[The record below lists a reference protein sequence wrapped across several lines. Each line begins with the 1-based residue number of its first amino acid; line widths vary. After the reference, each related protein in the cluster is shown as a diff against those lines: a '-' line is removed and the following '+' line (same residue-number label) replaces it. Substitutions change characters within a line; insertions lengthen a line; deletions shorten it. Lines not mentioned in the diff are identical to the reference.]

1 MSHEY
6 ITTAAQLA
14 ALAAALRTIDTI
26 CFDTEFVSEDTFR
39 SDLCLIQVAA
49 GERLAVVDPL
59 AVGDVTPFWEAVAA
73 EGHETV
79 VHAGREEFCF
89 SLAATGHRPNRLFDV
104 QIAAG
109 LVGYEYPAG
118 YGSLLNKLLGLSPRK
133 GETRTDWRRRP
144 LSAHQID
151 YALDDVRYLPAL
163 RDRLREQLESLGRLP
178 WMETEMAAWQADVE
192 NSRMRERWRRVS
204 GTGGLS
210 ARSLA
215 IVRELWRW
223 REGEAERRDSPVRR
237 VLRDDLIVELAR
249 RQTADLKRIR
259 AVRGLER
266 GDLQKLLPQL
276 AERIEAALALPEDQI
291 PRSERRELPQQL
303 TVLGQFLS
311 TALTSICRQARL
323 APSIV
328 GTAGDLRD
336 LIAFRLGY
344 PTNEPPL
351 LAQGW
356 RAEVVGQRIDDLL
369 HGRTSIRIIDPRSEE
384 PLAFEPV
391 K

>member
-1 MSHEY
+1 M
-6 ITTAAQLA
+6 
-14 ALAAALRTIDTI
+14 
-26 CFDTEFVSEDTFR
+26 
-39 SDLCLIQVAA
+39 CLIQVAA

-89 SLAATGHRPNRLFDV
+89 SLAATG
-104 QIAAG
+104 A
-109 LVGYEYPAG
+109 PAE
-118 YGSLLNKLLGLSPRK
+118 SVVRRAN
-133 GETRTDWRRRP
+133 RRRIGRLRISGRLRFAAQQVAGP
-144 LSAHQID
+144 VAAEGRNADRLAPPAVERHQID

-178 WMETEMAAWQADVE
+178 WMETEMAAWQDDVE
-192 NSRMRERWRRVS
+192 NSRTRERWRRVS
-204 GTGGLS
+204 GIGGLS

-266 GDLQKLLPQL
+266 GDLQRLLPQL
-276 AERIEAALALPEDQI
+276 AERIEAALALPDDQI
-291 PRSERRELPQQL
+291 PHSNAASCRS
-303 TVLGQFLS
+303 S
-311 TALTSICRQARL
+311 
-323 APSIV
+323 
-328 GTAGDLRD
+328 
-336 LIAFRLGY
+336 
-344 PTNEPPL
+344 
-351 LAQGW
+351 
-356 RAEVVGQRIDDLL
+356 
-369 HGRTSIRIIDPRSEE
+369 
-384 PLAFEPV
+384 
-391 K
+391 